1 MKFKRWL
8 PPTSQYQP
16 IRQRKMAGITKE
28 DLRREITAIF
38 KDADLSSMSA
48 KKLRQQLEKKLDV
61 DLSDRKKEVDEIMM
75 ECLEQKRDGK
85 SPKESKKRKD
95 AADDDEE
102 EEEEEEEEDEE
113 EKKGKRTA
121 AKKKPPPK
129 KQKKGSSDESD
140 EGSDDNASDEE
151 YNPGGKKGKGG
162 GAKKGGKG
170 KKKAKGSDSDEG
182 SDEDWAKSRRG
193 GGGGGNST
201 PAKKG
206 PAAKRGGGGGG
217 YTKAL
222 NLTPELAALVGCE
235 SMARHEV
242 VKKIWA
248 IIKGRNLFDPK
259 NKQFAI
265 CDDELLKV
273 FGVKRFRTFGMMKY
287 LKNHFID

>member
-1 MKFKRWL
+1 
-8 PPTSQYQP
+8 
-16 IRQRKMAGITKE
+16 MAGITKD

-38 KDADLSSMSA
+38 KDADLTSMSA
-48 KKLRQQLEKKLDV
+48 KKLRQQLEKKLDI
-61 DLSDRKKEVDEIMM
+61 DLSERKKEVDDIMM
-75 ECLEQKRDGK
+75 ECLQEKRDGK
-85 SPKESKKRKD
+85 SPKSESKKRKD
-95 AADDDEE
+95 ADDDDEE
-102 EEEEEEEEDEE
+102 EEEEEDEEDDEE
-113 EKKGKRTA
+113 EEKAKRSA
-121 AKKKPPPK
+121 SKKKPPAK

-151 YNPGGKKGKGG
+151 YSPAGKKGKGG
-162 GAKKGGKG
+162 GGRKGAKGG

-193 GGGGGNST
+193 GGGGGGGNST
-201 PAKKG
+201 PAKK
-206 PAAKRGGGGGG
+206 AAKGKRGGGGGG
-217 YTKAL
+217 GAYTRAY
-222 NLTPELAALVGCE
+222 NLTPELAALVGSE
-235 SMARHEV
+235 AMARHEV

-287 LKNHFID
+287 LKNHFVD